1 MTPEEKIQELA
12 HILAEVASM
21 LECVLPHHY
30 RSYLKSLQE
39 RAEELAKEDAE

>member
-21 LECVLPHHY
+21 LECVLPHNY
-30 RSYLKSLQE
+30 RAYLSSLQE
-39 RAEELAKEDAE
+39 RAEELAQEDPE